1 VRGGFANLCGVNR
14 RRTAAVLAATL
25 VWSTLTAAPALAAL
39 HRDDGDDPGKQ
50 ISILKAILVFGV
62 IPLGATAVIAL
73 LVMLPSLAKGPRY
86 RPGLDWQATPEWYG
100 APGTESEVEAGDEGH
115 ASAVTAAVE
124 REALSG
130 TVLPSDAEAET
141 GDGGGSSARW

>member
-1 VRGGFANLCGVNR
+1 VNR
-14 RRTAAVLAATL
+14 RRTAAVLAAAL
-25 VWSTLTAAPALAAL
+25 VWSTLTAAPAFAL
-39 HRDDGDDPGKQ
+39 YRDDGDDPGKQ
-50 ISILKAILVFGV
+50 ISTLKAILVFGV
-62 IPLGATAVIAL
+62 IPIGLMALIAL

-100 APGTESEVEAGDEGH
+100 APGSEVEAGEAGH
-115 ASAVTAAVE
+115 APAVTAGTE

-130 TVLPSDAEAET
+130 TVLPSDAETQT